1 MPNLEAVN
9 SLPHRPDAWSA
20 SNAHCLAR
28 YQILIE
34 AEADSLCRVLNLF
47 AMQYLIPRQVN
58 VLQQGEMLSIDVEIG
73 DLTWH
78 RAQVIGEKMRSLI
91 SVCSVELEQLAQPHI
106 TNPAVSLA
114 AGSSP

>member
-1 MPNLEAVN
+1 MPNLEAVT

-20 SNAHCLAR
+20 SNAQCLAR

-47 AMQYLIPRQVN
+47 AMQYLIPQQVN
-58 VLQQGEMLSIDVEIG
+58 VLQDDGMLNIEVEIDG
-73 DLTWH
+73 LTWH

-91 SVCSVELEQLAQPHI
+91 SVCSVDLEQLPQPHAS
-106 TNPAVSLA
+106 NPAVSLA
-114 AGSSP
+114 AG